1 MGNMQQAIGH
11 CILLVRRKAITNN
24 MKTSR
29 HNIIVL
35 STAFAICIGIFFI
48 GRSHSAKQR
57 FSSRVF
63 RVAEKWGYEILVNDS
78 VFIRQESIPAMNGRS
93 GFDSPEQAT
102 QTAALII
109 NKMERGRAPTVTT
122 FEIQQICAPNTTT
135 K

>member
-1 MGNMQQAIGH
+1 M
-11 CILLVRRKAITNN
+11 R
-24 MKTSR
+24 TSR

-35 STAFAICIGIFFI
+35 SVAAVICMGIFFI
-48 GRSHSAKQR
+48 GRPHATRQK

-78 VFIRQESIPAMNGRS
+78 VFIRQESIPAMNGRK

-109 NKMERGRAPTVTT
+109 NKMESGRAPTVTT
-122 FEIQQICAPNTTT
+122 FEIQQICAQNINT